1 MGLKLT
7 WHNSCIKVFGLVSVL
22 AVSVEG
28 KLIPTSEMYEPTHAS
43 LTNHN
48 LERDVLAL
56 VLLLLWYCNC
66 CLILLIIIV
75 IFFSFSGLL
84 CILQLEKVIGT
95 H

>member
-1 MGLKLT
+1 M
-7 WHNSCIKVFGLVSVL
+7 
-22 AVSVEG
+22 SVEG
-28 KLIPTSEMYEPTHAS
+28 KLIPTSEIYEPTHAS

-75 IFFSFSGLL
+75 ILIQRTPLHIAAREGYRYTVEHLVKNGADISIKDNSG
-84 CILQLEKVIGT
+84 VSV
-95 H
+95 